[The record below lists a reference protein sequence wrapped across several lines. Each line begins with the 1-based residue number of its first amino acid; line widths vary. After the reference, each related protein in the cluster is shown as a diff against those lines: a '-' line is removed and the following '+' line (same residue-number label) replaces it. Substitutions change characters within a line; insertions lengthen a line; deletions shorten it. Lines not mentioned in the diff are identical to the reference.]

1 MDKQNKFIYTTQEA
15 KSRAELRSKFKVF
28 LKELIKYCNEFTNK
42 ETGLKA
48 SITQRS
54 INKIASD
61 EAINKSEMNGFSQEE
76 HFEVA
81 KDIGNLFEN
90 ATLKETHAD
99 YKKNPNI
106 SNIHR
111 FHIDGIVNEKDTTAR
126 ITILERIDGVDR
138 IYTIELQSPLLNTSC
153 ALEEEVAKS
162 LSSDAV
168 SHDDLSIYCDSDDET
183 ISQDSLNQTE
193 AKEQG
198 DNLSDSNESNESNES
213 TQTTQKR
220 RKQ

>member
-1 MDKQNKFIYTTQEA
+1 MDKQSKFTYTTQEA

-28 LKELIKYCNEFTNK
+28 LKELIQYCNEFTNK

-48 SITQRS
+48 NITQRS

-81 KDIGNLFEN
+81 KDIGKLYEN

-99 YKKNPNI
+99 YKENPNI

-111 FHIDGIVNEKDTTAR
+111 FHIDGVVNDKDTTAR

-138 IYTIELQSPLLNTSC
+138 IYTIELQNPLLNTSC
-153 ALEEEVAKS
+153 ALEVEVAKS
-162 LSSDAV
+162 LSSDTA
-168 SHDDLSIYCDSDDET
+168 SHDDLSIYRDSDNET
-183 ISQDSLNQTE
+183 IPQNPSDCQGQTDSAN
-193 AKEQG
+193 
-198 DNLSDSNESNESNES
+198 SNDES
-213 TQTTQKR
+213 TQTTHKR
-220 RKQ
+220 RK